1 MVPPLQIPE
10 VGFIPWAI
18 TGNPMPPHFH
28 EDPLYKEHF
37 RKWAEDGD
45 VIVASGPKSGTM
57 WYVFEYIIKCDARR
71 LSMFL
76 SD

>member
-1 MVPPLQIPE
+1 
-10 VGFIPWAI
+10 
-18 TGNPMPPHFH
+18 MPPHFH